1 MPSKRR
7 ACVVAQRLQIAIEHR
22 QIGAHAES
30 DPRRVCSGN
39 ATADDQDARRR
50 PSVVADVFFGD
61 VVVAGLQGL
70 EDAENF
76 LLLGEFHRFV
86 VICSWPRW

>member
-1 MPSKRR
+1 M
-7 ACVVAQRLQIAIEHR
+7 VAQRLQIAIEHC

-39 ATADDQDARRR
+39 ATADDQDARRG

-61 VVVAGLQGL
+61 VVVARMRDWRTLRIFCCWVSFIASL
-70 EDAENF
+70 
-76 LLLGEFHRFV
+76 
-86 VICSWPRW
+86 